1 MRPELW
7 RAHSKQQIYLT
18 SLLTEVLGEG
28 PAATVS
34 AEIPD
39 LHHFRG
45 SFGGKH
51 IIPLWRN
58 AEATQPNVTHGLLDI
73 LGKIYGAG
81 VRPEELF
88 AYAYAVLASPS
99 YTERF
104 WDELTIPGPRLP
116 LTKDSTLFRR
126 GVELGRVLI
135 HLHTYGERFTDGHV
149 SGRMTSGKAKLI
161 STIAS
166 TPEAYPEDFD
176 YNEYSS
182 TLRVG
187 TGEISPVDSK
197 VYNYSI
203 SGYEVLPNFLS
214 HRMKDGSG
222 RTSSPLDKVRP
233 SQWTRPMTDE
243 LLELIWILE
252 ATVGTE
258 PEIAAFVENVVA
270 GELFTANE
278 LPQPTAE
285 ECDPPKGIEEEHNPY
300 QMSF

>member
-1 MRPELW
+1 M
-7 RAHSKQQIYLT
+7 
-18 SLLTEVLGEG
+18 LGEG

-39 LHHFRG
+39 LHNFREASAVSTSFLFGGTPKQLSPTSLTVYLISRQDLRRRG
-45 SFGGKH
+45 S
-51 IIPLWRN
+51 
-58 AEATQPNVTHGLLDI
+58 
-73 LGKIYGAG
+73 
-81 VRPEELF
+81 PEELF

-126 GVELGRVLI
+126 GVELGRALI

-187 TGEISPVDSK
+187 TGEIARS
-197 VYNYSI
+197 
-203 SGYEVLPNFLS
+203 
-214 HRMKDGSG
+214 
-222 RTSSPLDKVRP
+222 TP
-233 SQWTRPMTDE
+233 S
-243 LLELIWILE
+243 
-252 ATVGTE
+252 V
-258 PEIAAFVENVVA
+258 
-270 GELFTANE
+270 
-278 LPQPTAE
+278 
-285 ECDPPKGIEEEHNPY
+285 
-300 QMSF
+300 